1 MKVKILKF
9 GGSSI
14 SNADRIRNVE
24 GIIRQ
29 KLNENEPLAVVV
41 SAHGGVT
48 NKLVTLA
55 ESAAKGQD
63 VSSLFQ
69 DLKEHHIRIIEVLF
83 PKDYKAI
90 RSQIELYFDELQNDI
105 SFLSSEK
112 KLSSQSLD
120 KFLSFGEL
128 FSTLILAEYF
138 SQNGIPAE
146 QLDARDVVLTDDHYG
161 YAYVHYQ
168 RSYNRIR
175 SYFKGRA
182 KLQII
187 TGFLGA
193 TESGE
198 TTTLGRSGSD
208 YSASIFGAALNA
220 SFIEIWTDVD
230 GILSADPNIVTDA
243 KTIPNLTYEE
253 AMELA
258 HAGARVIFPPT
269 MIPAK
274 YKQIPIVIKNTFN
287 PEHPGSLIKQ
297 TRKVNGEKAV
307 GISSISDISLLR
319 LQGAGMVSIHGIN
332 GRIFSALAR
341 KKISVLLVSQAFS
354 EHATCFALNPL
365 MVKKAVN
372 ALEVEF
378 AVEMKNRYIEPIR
391 IEENLSMVAVVG
403 EGMRH
408 TPGISG
414 TVFGTLGNQE
424 VNIIAIAQGSSERN
438 ISFIVEDREV
448 DQAIQSLY
456 REFFDESKNVIDLY
470 LVGVGTVGNELLSI
484 LGESNQDQI
493 CLKGVATS
501 KKMLLS
507 ESCFDPNKIGNKLK
521 ESGDKFDL
529 DEFLDNT
536 GEQKGNKVF
545 VDCTASTAVS
555 QKYPAILDRGFS
567 IVTANKIANTLD
579 YGFYQSLRENAS
591 KNGVSFFYEANV
603 GAGLP
608 VISTMQNLLSTGD
621 KIISI
626 EGVFSGT
633 LSYLFNTLT
642 AKMNFSELVNNAK
655 SNGFTEPDPR
665 QDLNG
670 LDVARK
676 LLILARETG
685 AELELEDIIVESLL
699 PTGSES

>member
-274 YKQIPIVIKNTFN
+274 YK
-287 PEHPGSLIKQ
+287 L
-297 TRKVNGEKAV
+297 
-307 GISSISDISLLR
+307 
-319 LQGAGMVSIHGIN
+319 
-332 GRIFSALAR
+332 GRWR
-341 KKISVLLVSQAFS
+341 
-354 EHATCFALNPL
+354 
-365 MVKKAVN
+365 
-372 ALEVEF
+372 
-378 AVEMKNRYIEPIR
+378 
-391 IEENLSMVAVVG
+391 
-403 EGMRH
+403 
-408 TPGISG
+408 
-414 TVFGTLGNQE
+414 
-424 VNIIAIAQGSSERN
+424 
-438 ISFIVEDREV
+438 
-448 DQAIQSLY
+448 
-456 REFFDESKNVIDLY
+456 
-470 LVGVGTVGNELLSI
+470 
-484 LGESNQDQI
+484 
-493 CLKGVATS
+493 CL
-501 KKMLLS
+501 
-507 ESCFDPNKIGNKLK
+507 F
-521 ESGDKFDL
+521 
-529 DEFLDNT
+529 
-536 GEQKGNKVF
+536 
-545 VDCTASTAVS
+545 
-555 QKYPAILDRGFS
+555 R
-567 IVTANKIANTLD
+567 
-579 YGFYQSLRENAS
+579 
-591 KNGVSFFYEANV
+591 
-603 GAGLP
+603 
-608 VISTMQNLLSTGD
+608 
-621 KIISI
+621 
-626 EGVFSGT
+626 
-633 LSYLFNTLT
+633 
-642 AKMNFSELVNNAK
+642 
-655 SNGFTEPDPR
+655 
-665 QDLNG
+665 
-670 LDVARK
+670 
-676 LLILARETG
+676 
-685 AELELEDIIVESLL
+685 
-699 PTGSES
+699 

>member
-83 PKDYKAI
+83 PKVYKAI

-287 PEHPGSLIKQ
+287 PEHSGSLIKQ

-424 VNIIAIAQGSSERN
+424 VNIIAIAQG
-438 ISFIVEDREV
+438 
-448 DQAIQSLY
+448 
-456 REFFDESKNVIDLY
+456 
-470 LVGVGTVGNELLSI
+470 
-484 LGESNQDQI
+484 
-493 CLKGVATS
+493 
-501 KKMLLS
+501 
-507 ESCFDPNKIGNKLK
+507 
-521 ESGDKFDL
+521 
-529 DEFLDNT
+529 
-536 GEQKGNKVF
+536 
-545 VDCTASTAVS
+545 
-555 QKYPAILDRGFS
+555 
-567 IVTANKIANTLD
+567 
-579 YGFYQSLRENAS
+579 
-591 KNGVSFFYEANV
+591 
-603 GAGLP
+603 
-608 VISTMQNLLSTGD
+608 
-621 KIISI
+621 
-626 EGVFSGT
+626 
-633 LSYLFNTLT
+633 
-642 AKMNFSELVNNAK
+642 
-655 SNGFTEPDPR
+655 
-665 QDLNG
+665 
-670 LDVARK
+670 
-676 LLILARETG
+676 
-685 AELELEDIIVESLL
+685 
-699 PTGSES
+699 

>member
-414 TVFGTLGNQE
+414 TVFSTLGNQE

-438 ISFIVEDREV
+438 IS
-448 DQAIQSLY
+448 
-456 REFFDESKNVIDLY
+456 
-470 LVGVGTVGNELLSI
+470 
-484 LGESNQDQI
+484 
-493 CLKGVATS
+493 
-501 KKMLLS
+501 
-507 ESCFDPNKIGNKLK
+507 
-521 ESGDKFDL
+521 
-529 DEFLDNT
+529 
-536 GEQKGNKVF
+536 
-545 VDCTASTAVS
+545 
-555 QKYPAILDRGFS
+555 
-567 IVTANKIANTLD
+567 
-579 YGFYQSLRENAS
+579 
-591 KNGVSFFYEANV
+591 
-603 GAGLP
+603 
-608 VISTMQNLLSTGD
+608 
-621 KIISI
+621 
-626 EGVFSGT
+626 
-633 LSYLFNTLT
+633 
-642 AKMNFSELVNNAK
+642 
-655 SNGFTEPDPR
+655 
-665 QDLNG
+665 
-670 LDVARK
+670 
-676 LLILARETG
+676 
-685 AELELEDIIVESLL
+685 
-699 PTGSES
+699 